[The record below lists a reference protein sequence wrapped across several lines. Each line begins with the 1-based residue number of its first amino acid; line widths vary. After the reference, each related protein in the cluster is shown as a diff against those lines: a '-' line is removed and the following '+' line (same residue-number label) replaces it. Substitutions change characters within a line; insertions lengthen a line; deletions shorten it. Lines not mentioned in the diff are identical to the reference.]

1 MLCIESNCCLFPSPR
16 ILAQTLA
23 QCTSRLALSTRAW
36 ISQSFC
42 FFLLTISFT
51 RFSKFCCSIWGKATI
66 WLFTIFITACLG
78 MPKCVPL
85 PSASFC
91 FLSDPRLEAVVD
103 GGLCHFV
110 DQLLHEGRAQP
121 MQQLPQL
128 IRRLTGQDICW
139 DLSQSEIKH

>member
-1 MLCIESNCCLFPSPR
+1 LSVSISKDLGPNFG
-16 ILAQTLA
+16 AVHF
-23 QCTSRLALSTRAW
+23 ALGTVHTGLDLPELL
-36 ISQSFC
+36 
-42 FFLLTISFT
+42 FFLAHDLFHTVLEVLLLDL
-51 RFSKFCCSIWGKATI
+51 GKSDNLAI
-66 WLFTIFITACLG
+66 HDIHNSLSWNAKMC
-78 MPKCVPL
+78 
-85 PSASFC
+85 SASFC